1 MKPGYLGNR
10 SAQAGRQVRLPARL
24 DTRARQKVGPA
35 GCHCSSFT
43 TLRLSVLRPGRKKA
57 ARNAPKS
64 HYYRFYHVGV
74 FAAVVAQPIQDMSAM
89 SITHKTVGGGL
100 PCLRCGAVGR
110 RAKHPLTESNLLLP
124 LYRNETLPYPASS
137 ISCDFQRPCFVA

>member
-74 FAAVVAQPIQDMSAM
+74 FAAVVAQPIQDLSAV
-89 SITHKTVGGGL
+89 SITDKTVGNCL
-100 PCLRCGAVGR
+100 PRLRCGAVGTK
-110 RAKHPLTESNLLLP
+110 A
-124 LYRNETLPYPASS
+124 
-137 ISCDFQRPCFVA
+137 